1 MLIHVLIV
9 TWHSLSFFRRYVQF
23 INRSATSVPSLLMGL
38 FYRHMRFSI
47 HGLFFFN
54 NFFHE
59 FQIIWVFFFFFLQM
73 DQELVFLS
81 LDYVVPNKLNK
92 SSLDKAEYVLIELL
106 LEFGIL
112 LYEKG

>member
-1 MLIHVLIV
+1 
-9 TWHSLSFFRRYVQF
+9 
-23 INRSATSVPSLLMGL
+23 MG
-38 FYRHMRFSI
+38 
-47 HGLFFFN
+47 
-54 NFFHE
+54 
-59 FQIIWVFFFFFLQM
+59 VFFPQM